1 MTERDI
7 FDALR
12 SGDPAP
18 PGISPGPDS
27 PLGRR
32 IHAAV
37 MANATDPSATPR
49 RRRRIIA
56 VLVAVAAL
64 AAGAGAAWALNTR
77 SVTNSISVLCYDAP
91 STAASAIEAPRA
103 AIPDTAACQAF
114 WDDGVLPINSDLPR
128 GQVPPL
134 VSCVN
139 NAGTYVVFPS
149 DNTNLCAELG
159 LGDPAPPPAGPDK
172 TYELTQQLIDAINPT
187 TCLSLDEAEQAAVD
201 IFNKLGLSDWTV
213 TKRPDNPEEPCASL
227 AFDEETHLVILVPI
241 PKTDGPTG

>member
-7 FDALR
+7 FDVLR

-18 PGISPGPDS
+18 PGITPGPDS

-32 IHAAV
+32 IHATV

-56 VLVAVAAL
+56 VLVAVATL
-64 AAGAGAAWALNTR
+64 AGAGAAWALNTR
-77 SVTNSISVLCYDAP
+77 SVTDSVSVLCYDAP
-91 STAASAIEAPRA
+91 STTASAIEAPRA
-103 AIPDTAACQAF
+103 AIPDTAACRAL

-134 VSCVN
+134 ISCVN

-149 DNTNLCAELG
+149 DNTNLCTELG
-159 LGDPAPPPAGPDK
+159 LTDPAPLPAGPD
-172 TYELTQQLIDAINPT
+172 TTHDLTQQLVDAINPA
-187 TCLSLDEAEQAAVD
+187 TCLSLDEAEKAAID
-201 IFNKLGLSDWTV
+201 IFDKLGLGEWSV
-213 TKRPDNPEEPCASL
+213 AKRPENPERPCASL
-227 AFDEETHLVILVPI
+227 AIDEKTRLVILVPI
-241 PKTDGPTG
+241 PLADGPTG